1 MSQNISPV
9 GDRVVIR
16 PLQPEENESASPSGI
31 ILPDTVAKEKPEQG
45 VVVAAGK
52 GKWDEDGEKRI
63 PMEVKEGDRV
73 VFKSWSESIKID
85 KEEYWIIS
93 ESDILAVIS

>member
-1 MSQNISPV
+1 MAKNISPI

-16 PLQPEENESASPSGI
+16 PLTEEESGKTSASGI
-31 ILPDTVAKEKPEQG
+31 ILPDTLSKEKPEQG
-45 VVVAAGK
+45 IVVAAGA

-73 VFKSWSESIKID
+73 LFKSWSESVKVED
-85 KEEYWIIS
+85 DEYWIIS
-93 ESDILAVIS
+93 EADVLAVIS